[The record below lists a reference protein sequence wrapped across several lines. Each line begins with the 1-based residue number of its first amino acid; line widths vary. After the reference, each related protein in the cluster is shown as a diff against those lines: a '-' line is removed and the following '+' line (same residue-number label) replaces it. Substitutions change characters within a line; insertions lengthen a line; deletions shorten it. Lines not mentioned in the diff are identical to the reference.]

1 MLVPNGAL
9 EQTRAGALYRTPP
22 VIPINEPGR
31 AASGAFPAVP
41 TLLTTRLQMEL
52 LLADRAVELKA
63 AAGILL
69 NDLGATLEIFRR
81 AGEDCDP
88 ACGQRPLRLED
99 CLASLGTD
107 VWMEVVC
114 AHAVERA
121 VPGSARPEQLSLF
134 WEHGRQMAYVCW
146 LLAQQED
153 EFCPEEAYLLG
164 LLHEAAA
171 LPALLGW
178 VAVPRP
184 GGRLQPETE
193 EGDQARLVALL
204 AHWYVPAFLQEFL
217 LSPAEQRIWHG
228 LLQSAHR
235 WPYQAGCLLRPT
247 A

>member
-1 MLVPNGAL
+1 MS
-9 EQTRAGALYRTPP
+9 Q
-22 VIPINEPGR
+22 GR

-193 EGDQARLVALL
+193 EGDQARLVALARSLVRPCFSAGVSALSSRATHL
-204 AHWYVPAFLQEFL
+204 AWAPAVGSPVAVSSRL
-217 LSPAEQRIWHG
+217 LATTDRLIPFSRAQRPR
-228 LLQSAHR
+228 AMR
-235 WPYQAGCLLRPT
+235 KFV
-247 A
+247 